1 MPRSEVFCGTCMDLI
16 IYQMMQLQVV
26 HVTDRYRA
34 VEVLACSS
42 VTKSYLTVSGDRNA
56 LPECSVS
63 FILIEILHNI
73 RCKDVFIFL
82 TEFLKVFR
90 INVIVGKLQSIL
102 TMPFRSGTEAACPV
116 CQRKP
121 SFCGACWRPGRWQIP
136 ARGKPFGRCP
146 GGNCTSSPLPAA
158 V

>member
-1 MPRSEVFCGTCMDLI
+1 MDLI

-26 HVTDRYRA
+26 HVTDSYRA

-90 INVIVGKLQSIL
+90 INIIVGKLQSIL
-102 TMPFRSGTEAACPV
+102 DINLVCAIEYRCCNIEAKCFGSKAQV
-116 CQRKP
+116 DLQDLSDIHTGRHTQRIQHRN
-121 SFCGACWRPGRWQIP
+121 GI
-136 ARGKPFGRCP
+136 
-146 GGNCTSSPLPAA
+146 SSTGSTRETTPLLP
-158 V
+158 